1 MNKTIA
7 ILLVILS
14 LALSGAALAEGEP
27 VSVTSPGEEYTGASE
42 AAPVAFTP
50 QPAATPVPAGAAL
63 SSQTVTIRRQGDVNV
78 RRQPRYDSD
87 KVGVAKAGRTYALL
101 DIAEDGWYHIR
112 LLDGLEGYISS
123 KLVQGQPEIATASR
137 VIIRKS
143 GNANVRQEAD
153 AASARVGVARAGRSY
168 PLLSTADNGWYR
180 ILLYGGIVGYVSPK
194 VVSRVSEP
202 GENPD
207 ATPAPA
213 AKAEEA
219 ETGNTVTIRRQGN
232 VNVRKEPKFD
242 SEKVGT
248 AIAGRRYP
256 LLDTAENGWY
266 HIRLGNGVEGYI
278 SNKLA
283 K

>member
-101 DIAEDGWYHIR
+101 DIAENGWYHIR

-207 ATPAPA
+207 ATPAPV

-232 VNVRKEPKFD
+232 VNVRKESKFD

-266 HIRLGNGVEGYI
+266 RIRLGNGVEGYI

>member
-1 MNKTIA
+1 M
-7 ILLVILS
+7 
-14 LALSGAALAEGEP
+14 
-27 VSVTSPGEEYTGASE
+27 
-42 AAPVAFTP
+42 
-50 QPAATPVPAGAAL
+50 
-63 SSQTVTIRRQGDVNV
+63 TIRRQGDVNV

-101 DIAEDGWYHIR
+101 DIAENGWYHIR

-213 AKAEEA
+213 ATRSAPTSSLPPPK
-219 ETGNTVTIRRQGN
+219 
-232 VNVRKEPKFD
+232 RKRPKR
-242 SEKVGT
+242 
-248 AIAGRRYP
+248 AIPSPSAGRATSTSARNP
-256 LLDTAENGWY
+256 SLTARRSARPSPAAAIRCWTPPKTAGIASGWATAWKGTSPTSWPSNRSHTGIPADTAGMLLICRYLLRQINPVLY
-266 HIRLGNGVEGYI
+266 RRFIARPVRFVLPYV
-278 SNKLA
+278 
-283 K
+283 